1 MPSST
6 STLGPA
12 VSIAGLVLQV
22 DNGSSP
28 DAFQTI
34 ANVDSITY
42 PMTCETVDVTN
53 VGNLWKAMFPTLH
66 NMGKIAFKI
75 FWIPEEVTHRNS
87 PTAGS
92 VGAGLM
98 WLFLNANAANNAG
111 LRNWQLVIPD
121 GANPGGNPPGSVIAF
136 EAYVT
141 SFAIDAKVG
150 NVFTASIELT
160 NNGVAPSLP

>member
-1 MPSST
+1 MSGST
-6 STLGPA
+6 SPLGPA
-12 VSIAGLVLQV
+12 VSIAGLLLQV

-28 DAFQTI
+28 DTFQTI

-75 FWIPEEVTHRNS
+75 FWIPEEVTHRNAA
-87 PTAGS
+87 TAGS
-92 VGAGLM
+92 TGAGLM
-98 WLFLNANAANNAG
+98 WLFLNANAAGNAG
-111 LRNWQLVIPD
+111 LRDWQLVVPD
-121 GANPGGNPPGSVIAF
+121 GNDSTIAF

-141 SFAIDAKVG
+141 SFSIDAKVG

>member
-1 MPSST
+1 MPAST
-6 STLGPA
+6 SGLGPA
-12 VSIAGLVLQV
+12 VSIAGLLLQV

-75 FWIPEEVTHRNS
+75 FWIPEEPTHRNS

-92 VGAGLM
+92 TGAGLM

-121 GANPGGNPPGSVIAF
+121 GNNSTIAF

-141 SFAIDAKVG
+141 SFAIDIKVG